1 MKNKAKN
8 IDIDDLI
15 INAKKKAR
23 ELMEKNLK
31 SQRKEKS
38 GNQTSRNSKSRK
50 QGLLIGG
57 AYVKLSIDVKDKL
70 RDELGKIAP
79 LVLLLKHTIAG
90 KMIDR
95 FEKKISALEESK
107 IDDWIRDFNI
117 ILANLARTK
126 DSEGNENT
134 IYGYDVF
141 ERRMIDESGT
151 QITIDYKEYGIK
163 KEIETLNS
171 FKILYN
177 LLNIKDEDDPD
188 KNVLYYGGA
197 FEIKNAE
204 EVAALNVEEKDKMSK
219 FNENTNRDDFKFE
232 YKPLGEDFKNMLIQE
247 KKDTLLKKEKETTQE
262 EKNRLIRIYNAKNSE
277 FIKNLESNVALIN
290 MLDKQKKLAV
300 KKTEEKLQ
308 RLKEL
313 KIDEQEIKKYKQNVN
328 ETFKKMVI
336 NKERPQYIQQFEKNM
351 AFAEALFK
359 VEDKDASPQEKKENE
374 EEKKK
379 YLDWAK
385 REYEYQKSLYESDAT
400 NTIELNQAT
409 TKVSEIDIPTEIIPD
424 NTRKSK
430 IVYET
435 SEQKILREGAEA
447 KVRRAR
453 ANALLEFQKKQATI
467 HTERL
472 QKVQKQSVA
481 PQQSAA
487 RKSNRP
493 QSAASNRPQ
502 SATSSQLFTPQKKV
516 DPRQAKKAAS
526 MNQYEDDDY

>member
-1 MKNKAKN
+1 MKSKAKN

-15 INAKKKAR
+15 INAKNKAR
-23 ELMEKNLK
+23 ELMEKNPK

-232 YKPLGEDFKNMLIQE
+232 YKPLGEDFKNMLIKD
-247 KKDTLLKKEKETTQE
+247 KKDTLLQKEQE
-262 EKNRLIRIYNAKNSE
+262 GNELK
-277 FIKNLESNVALIN
+277 
-290 MLDKQKKLAV
+290 KKLYTQFRQKNILPV
-300 KKTEEKLQ
+300 NKSNNSSPDVPQVEEEEVEEGEEGKGEGKGVDDVHGGAPTKYKSTGQ
-308 RLKEL
+308 VVYIVYKN
-313 KIDEQEIKKYKQNVN
+313 KKYKRTIYTKEKGKTKYCKMNN
-328 ETFKKMVI
+328 E
-336 NKERPQYIQQFEKNM
+336 YILLSKC
-351 AFAEALFK
+351 K
-359 VEDKDASPQEKKENE
+359 
-374 EEKKK
+374 
-379 YLDWAK
+379 
-385 REYEYQKSLYESDAT
+385 
-400 NTIELNQAT
+400 
-409 TKVSEIDIPTEIIPD
+409 II
-424 NTRKSK
+424 
-430 IVYET
+430 V
-435 SEQKILREGAEA
+435 
-447 KVRRAR
+447 
-453 ANALLEFQKKQATI
+453 
-467 HTERL
+467 
-472 QKVQKQSVA
+472 
-481 PQQSAA
+481 
-487 RKSNRP
+487 
-493 QSAASNRPQ
+493 
-502 SATSSQLFTPQKKV
+502 
-516 DPRQAKKAAS
+516 
-526 MNQYEDDDY
+526 